1 MHKNDLIKDSAWNTL
16 GTKRRICSSN
26 GNCGGI
32 NRSRVGCGDNNE
44 ELVKGPITKIEV
56 AVNWH

>member
-16 GTKRRICSSN
+16 GTKKSICSSN

-32 NRSRVGCGDNNE
+32 NRSRVGCGDNE
-44 ELVKGPITKIEV
+44 ELVKGLITKIEV
-56 AVNWH
+56 AVNGH